1 MLKEGTLILCF
12 HRISDEDSPAYPPI
26 PIKVFER
33 ICSYASRRLLPVS
46 IFDKISSRKRQVI
59 FTFDDAYLD
68 FYEHALP
75 ILSKYKIPAI
85 QHVITSCAD
94 TGEPFWTQKLNKIVE
109 TYYQEKQT
117 LSFQN
122 RKYELK
128 HKNEIENT
136 ALSLYR
142 QLLNDSN
149 RELFI
154 ETLEKQLNIAVDY
167 TPMMTWK
174 ALQDSLKYDIHIGSH
189 TVNHDNLALL
199 SETEIIAALKQ
210 SKNHIVS
217 KLGYSQGKTI
227 AYPNGQFNEKVLR
240 SAKEIGYDYG
250 FSTEAVKYTAK
261 NNIHS
266 IPRLMLYHNNWFKNY
281 LKMQLL
287 LLK

>member
-1 MLKEGTLILCF
+1 MLQEGTLILCF

-46 IFDKISSRKRQVI
+46 IFDSIRSRKRQVI
-59 FTFDDAYLD
+59 FTFDDAYMD

-109 TYYQEKQT
+109 TYYQEKQAIC
-117 LSFQN
+117 F
-122 RKYELK
+122 RDKKYELK
-128 HKNEIENT
+128 QKNEIETT

-142 QLLNDSN
+142 QLLNENN
-149 RELFI
+149 RNFFI
-154 ETLEKQLNIAVDY
+154 DEWEKKLNTAVDF

-174 ALQDSLKYDIHIGSH
+174 SLQDSLKYDIHIGSH

-199 SETEIIAALKQ
+199 SEKEIIAALKQ

-217 KLGYSQGKTI
+217 KLGHSQGKTI

-250 FSTEAVKYTAK
+250 FSTEAVRYSATH
-261 NNIHS
+261 NVYS
-266 IPRLMLYHNNWFKNY
+266 IPRLMLYHNSWLKNY